1 MKVVSNNKFRDK
13 LTFLDNESTIK
24 VKNFINLI
32 DSFKKSKSLVD
43 QSNTHNS
50 NIYEY
55 VLDDLKIFY
64 TIESDYSGDETIILM
79 DILKPTIKLGFSFKN
94 PRTNTIYNPRTNTL
108 INPRTNTLINP
119 RTNTLINPRT
129 NTLINPRT
137 NTLINP
143 RTNTLINPRTNTLI
157 NPRTNTL
164 INPRTNTLM
173 NPSLNPSFN
182 GRIIYNLDLDPIEF
196 YVKASENFIVI
207 FNYNYDFIK
216 FGVKHSQKGYIIFDL
231 NNNEMLEHY
240 ESNGQEGYNV
250 FNDNNDWIGLVI

>member
-143 RTNTLINPRTNTLI
+143 RTNTL
-157 NPRTNTL
+157 
-164 INPRTNTLM
+164 M